1 MTSWRAVLLWSLF
14 LIVGIVL
21 MVLTLGSVPFDEIAS
36 LLGALQAWQLGML
49 LLVNI
54 GILFMFPWRWS
65 DILRAQKQKVPYLFL
80 ARYRLTAFAISYF
93 TPGQNYGGEPL
104 QVLYLARKHKVP
116 QAKAI
121 ASVSMDRVIELIAN
135 SLVLAALLMVVLI
148 GRRETTDIPLWQA
161 LSLSFFLVLIPVG
174 FLLLIWLGH
183 KPIAWATGRFKGK
196 LANSLRKTEKQLR
209 DLMRQNPR
217 LVARGL
223 GIGALVW
230 VALIFEI
237 WLSVYFLG
245 LQLGFVELAVVVVA
259 GRIALFAPTPGALG
273 ALEASQVLAMRMLG
287 YDPAYGFGLALLIR
301 ARDIFFGLSGFAL
314 GLVARRQKR
323 SFFSLW

>member
-1 MTSWRAVLLWSLF
+1 
-14 LIVGIVL
+14 
-21 MVLTLGSVPFDEIAS
+21 
-36 LLGALQAWQLGML
+36 
-49 LLVNI
+49 
-54 GILFMFPWRWS
+54 MFPWRWAQ
-65 DILRAQKQKVPYLFL
+65 ILRAQKQKVPYPFL

-104 QVLYLARKHKVP
+104 QVLYLTRKHKVP
-116 QAKAI
+116 QDKAI

-135 SLVLAALLMVVLI
+135 SVILVALLMVLLI
-148 GRRETTDIPLWQA
+148 GRRETTEIPLWQTLL
-161 LSLSFFLVLIPVG
+161 LSIVLALIPVG
-174 FLLLIWLGH
+174 FLLLIWLGR

-196 LANSLRKTEKQLR
+196 LARSLRKTEKQLHG
-209 DLMRQNPR
+209 LMHKHPS
-217 LVARGL
+217 LVVRGL

-237 WLSVYFLG
+237 WLSLQFLG
-245 LQLGFVELAVVVVA
+245 LQLSFVDLALVVVA

-273 ALEASQVLAMRMLG
+273 ALEASQVVAMRILG

-301 ARDIFFGLSGFAL
+301 ARDIFFGLSGLLL
-314 GLVARRQKR
+314 GLVVRRKKR